1 MGVIARLAAGP
12 CFISLLI
19 SRAFVSHGL
28 HCKKGTSSRREISRG
43 PWWTQ
48 SKTWLWVVGLIVVGR
63 TRVTWIAGL
72 TSCRP
77 GMILLAATVVATAAH
92 ATLPTLSALG
102 LGSSRHFVTIDR
114 AAVDQ
119 SKGAASLGLSAEGN
133 VVPIDGTGEGG
144 RSTLSIH
151 GARKLGAVLL
161 QLQRALFCAIPAL
174 PGHRPLASDIGGL
187 AVALSCIL
195 RQQAGS

>member
-1 MGVIARLAAGP
+1 MDSPRWEWSSVQPTMSTAACSPEETATVGVIARLAAGP

-102 LGSSRHFVTIDR
+102 LG
-114 AAVDQ
+114 
-119 SKGAASLGLSAEGN
+119 
-133 VVPIDGTGEGG
+133 
-144 RSTLSIH
+144 
-151 GARKLGAVLL
+151 
-161 QLQRALFCAIPAL
+161 
-174 PGHRPLASDIGGL
+174 
-187 AVALSCIL
+187 
-195 RQQAGS
+195 